1 MNSIIFENDKLKFLF
16 KENKENELN
25 PLIELYRGKLYL
37 NILKFFISRCTE
49 KFSTKI
55 FSFKKSFYRTLT
67 NLLSS
72 WLFNLYSKYDFNGDS
87 FLPSNFEDMECLKN
101 TIRDYSKNTVTEEE
115 FEYKI
120 NYIIDELKKIY
131 SFNLNLLNS
140 YKKSDYYKRNNKK
153 YNLSIKKYKKNDI
166 EF

>member
-1 MNSIIFENDKLKFLF
+1 MN
-16 KENKENELN
+16 
-25 PLIELYRGKLYL
+25 YRGKLYL
-37 NILKFFISRCTE
+37 NILKFLFQMYE
-49 KFSTKI
+49 KFGTKYLV
-55 FSFKKSFYRTLT
+55 SKKSFYRTLT

-87 FLPSNFEDMECLKN
+87 LPSNFEDMECLKN

-131 SFNLNLLNS
+131 SFN
-140 YKKSDYYKRNNKK
+140 
-153 YNLSIKKYKKNDI
+153 
-166 EF
+166 